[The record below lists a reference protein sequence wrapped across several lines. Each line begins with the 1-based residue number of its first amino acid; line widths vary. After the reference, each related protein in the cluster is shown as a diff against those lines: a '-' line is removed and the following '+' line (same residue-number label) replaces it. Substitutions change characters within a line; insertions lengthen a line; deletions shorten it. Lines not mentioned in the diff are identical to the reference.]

1 MNFEETR
8 TDYDIVIVGAG
19 IVGLTLACQL
29 KDQGLRVAII
39 NKDAVDKKTSNLY
52 SQLRVI
58 AVTVG
63 SQQLLEQLDVWQRL
77 DTKQLAP
84 FRSMQVWE
92 SGQTANLF
100 FDSADIGEVCLGY
113 VVKNFDL
120 EQALYAQAKTD
131 IELTWLSPD
140 VLLDMQLEKNQVCVT
155 LASGVQI
162 STRLLVG
169 ADGDHSQVRELAN
182 LQIKSTDYAQRAI
195 IAIIQTELPHKHTAR
210 QIFLPNGPLAFLP
223 LKNAHHSSIVWST
236 TPEESQRLE
245 ALDDELFCEELMHA
259 FEQCLGQV
267 VSTSP
272 RLSYPL
278 KIQEAEQYIKS
289 GVALVGDAA
298 HSIHP
303 LAGQGANLGIA
314 DAYCLAKVI
323 LEAKQ
328 KHRSIAAH
336 HTLRRYERE
345 RRFHNRVMM
354 GSVDGIKHLFAI
366 SNPIVQKTR
375 QFGLG
380 MINNVAC
387 LKNVIARYAM
397 GNSKVKHRA
406 QV

>member
-1 MNFEETR
+1 MTLEETY

-19 IVGLTLACQL
+19 IVGLTLACHL
-29 KDQGLRVAII
+29 KDQGLSVAII
-39 NKDAVDKKTSNLY
+39 NKDAVDKKTANLY

-63 SQQLLEQLDVWQRL
+63 SQQLLEQLDVLQRL

-92 SGQTANLF
+92 SGQTTNLF
-100 FDSADIGEVCLGY
+100 FDSADVGEACLGY
-113 VVKNFDL
+113 IVKNADL
-120 EQALYAQAKTD
+120 QQALYAQAKTD
-131 IELTWLSPD
+131 IELTWLAPD
-140 VLLDMQLEKNQVCVT
+140 VLLEMQLEKNQVLIT
-155 LASGVQI
+155 LASGAQI

-182 LQIKSTDYAQRAI
+182 LQIKSTDYAQCAI
-195 IAIIQTELPHKHTAR
+195 VATVRTELPHKQTAR

-223 LKNAHHSSIVWST
+223 LKDAHHCSIVWST
-236 TPEESQRLE
+236 TPEESQRLSV
-245 ALDDELFCEELMHA
+245 LDEELFCEELTYA
-259 FEQCLGQV
+259 FEQRLGQV
-267 VSTSP
+267 LSTSP

-278 KIQEAEQYIKS
+278 KTQEAEQYIKS
-289 GVALVGDAA
+289 GVALIGDAA

-314 DAYCLAKVI
+314 DAHCLAKVI

-354 GSVDGIKHLFAI
+354 GSVDGIKHLFAT

-375 QFGLG
+375 KFGLG

-387 LKNVIARYAM
+387 LKNVIVRYAM
-397 GNSKVKHRA
+397 GNSSS
-406 QV
+406 

>member
-19 IVGLTLACQL
+19 IVGLTLACHL
-29 KDQGLRVAII
+29 KDQDLRVAII
-39 NKDAVDKKTSNLY
+39 NKDAVDKKTANLY

-77 DTKQLAP
+77 DTKQRAP

-100 FDSADIGEVCLGY
+100 FDSADVGEACLGY
-113 VVKNFDL
+113 IVKNSDL
-120 EQALYAQAKTD
+120 EQALYAHAKTD
-131 IELTWLSPD
+131 TELTWFAPD
-140 VLLDMQLEKNQVCVT
+140 VLFDMQLEKNQVCVT
-155 LASGVQI
+155 LASGAQI
-162 STRLLVG
+162 TTRLLVG

-195 IAIIQTELPHKHTAR
+195 VAKVRTELPHKQTAR

-223 LKNAHHSSIVWST
+223 LKDAQHSSIVWST

-245 ALDDELFCEELMHA
+245 DLDDEFFCEELMHA
-259 FEQCLGQV
+259 FEQRLGQV
-267 VSTSP
+267 VSTSQ
-272 RLSYPL
+272 RLSYSL

-314 DAYCLAKVI
+314 DAHCLAKVI

-328 KHRSIAAH
+328 KHRSIAAY

-345 RRFHNRVMM
+345 RRFHNRIMM
-354 GSVDGIKHLFAI
+354 GGVDGIKHLFAA
-366 SNPIVQKTR
+366 SNPVLQKTR
-375 QFGLG
+375 QFGLNA
-380 MINNVAC
+380 INNVTC

-397 GNSKVKHRA
+397 GNLNV
-406 QV
+406 

>member
-1 MNFEETR
+1 
-8 TDYDIVIVGAG
+8 
-19 IVGLTLACQL
+19 
-29 KDQGLRVAII
+29 
-39 NKDAVDKKTSNLY
+39 
-52 SQLRVI
+52 
-58 AVTVG
+58 
-63 SQQLLEQLDVWQRL
+63 
-77 DTKQLAP
+77 
-84 FRSMQVWE
+84 FRSMQVRE
-92 SGQTANLF
+92 SGQAAELF
-100 FDSADIGEVCLGY
+100 FDSADVGEACLGY
-113 VVKNFDL
+113 IVKNTDL
-120 EQALYAQAKTD
+120 QQALYAQAKTD
-131 IELTWLSPD
+131 TELTWFVPD
-140 VLLDMQLEKNQVCVT
+140 ALLNMQLEKNQVLLT
-155 LASGVQI
+155 LASGTEI
-162 STRLLVG
+162 STRLLIG

-182 LQIKSTDYAQRAI
+182 LQIKTTDYAQRALV
-195 IAIIQTELPHKHTAR
+195 ATVRTELPHKQTAR

-223 LKNAHHSSIVWST
+223 LKDAHHSSIVWST

-259 FEQCLGQV
+259 FEQRLGQV
-267 VSTSP
+267 LSTSP

-278 KIQEAEQYIKS
+278 KTQEAEHYIKS

-314 DAYCLAKVI
+314 DAHCLAKVI

-354 GSVDGIKHLFAI
+354 GSVDGIKHLFAT

-375 QFGLG
+375 QYGLG

-387 LKNVIARYAM
+387 LKNVIVRYAM
-397 GNSKVKHRA
+397 GNSSS
-406 QV
+406 